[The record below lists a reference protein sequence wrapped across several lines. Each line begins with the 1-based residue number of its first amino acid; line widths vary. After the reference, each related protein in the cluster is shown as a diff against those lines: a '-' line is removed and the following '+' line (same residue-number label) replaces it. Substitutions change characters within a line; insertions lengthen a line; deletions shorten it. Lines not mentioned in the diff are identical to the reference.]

1 MWPLATGK
9 QSRENI
15 NRRKTKLK
23 LESSTPYRIG
33 RGSGRRAKKLLT
45 QTYADVTK
53 SGDYTSW
60 SMIMVPNRK
69 GPKVDGSNQ

>member
-1 MWPLATGK
+1 MWPHATGK

-23 LESSTPYRIG
+23 LESSTLSRIG
-33 RGSGRRAKKLLT
+33 CGSGRRAKQLPT

-53 SGDYTSW
+53 SGDYTS
-60 SMIMVPNRK
+60 
-69 GPKVDGSNQ
+69 